1 MTTSTGTDV
10 STGTDERHEPRG
22 LAALLVVGGIVGLA
36 ASFTLT
42 YDKLELLRNP
52 DFVPSCDF
60 GSVLSCSNIMK
71 TGEAEVFGFPNS
83 LLGLIGFSIII
94 TLGVLLLAKIDF
106 PEWVWAGLQ
115 VGLVFGILSIHWLIF
130 ESLYDIGSLCPWC
143 MVVWSVTIPIFL
155 YVTIRNLRAWIPG
168 NRVVEFLRNWHAL
181 ILILWFIAIAAAIF
195 FRFYA

>member
-1 MTTSTGTDV
+1 MTNSTGTGV
-10 STGTDERHEPRG
+10 RHQPRG
-22 LAALLVVGGIVGLA
+22 LAALLAVGGIVGLA

-83 LLGLIGFSIII
+83 LLGLIGFSVII
-94 TLGVLLLAKIDF
+94 TLGVLLMAKIDF

-115 VGLVFGILSIHWLIF
+115 VGLVFGIFAVHWLIF

-181 ILILWFIAIAAAIF
+181 ILILWYIAIATAIF

>member
-1 MTTSTGTDV
+1 MTTPTGTDV
-10 STGTDERHEPRG
+10 STSTDVRREPRG
-22 LAALLVVGGIVGLA
+22 LAALLAVGGIVGLA

-71 TGEAEVFGFPNS
+71 TSEAEVFGFPNS

-94 TLGVLLLAKIDF
+94 TLGVLLMAKIDF

-115 VGLVFGILSIHWLIF
+115 VGLVFGILAIHWLIIQ
-130 ESLYDIGSLCPWC
+130 SLYGIGSLCPWC
-143 MVVWSVTIPIFL
+143 MVVWAVTIPIFL
-155 YVTIRNLRAWIPG
+155 YATIRNLRAWIPG

>member
-1 MTTSTGTDV
+1 MTNSIGTGV
-10 STGTDERHEPRG
+10 RHQPRG
-22 LAALLVVGGIVGLA
+22 LAALLAVGGIVGLA

-52 DFVPSCDF
+52 GFVPSCDF

-83 LLGLIGFSIII
+83 LLGLIGFSVII

-115 VGLVFGILSIHWLIF
+115 VGLVFGIFSVHWLIF

-181 ILILWFIAIAAAIF
+181 ILILWFIGISTAIF